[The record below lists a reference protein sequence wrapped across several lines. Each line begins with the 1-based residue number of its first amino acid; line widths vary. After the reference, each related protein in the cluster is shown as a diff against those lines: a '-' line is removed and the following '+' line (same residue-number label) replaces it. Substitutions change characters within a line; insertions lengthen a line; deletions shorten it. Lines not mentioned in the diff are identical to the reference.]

1 MNYRIKRLMKRSIA
15 FLLTIAM
22 LWSESSIAALA
33 STVTPD
39 AEPTVSVTAEP
50 TEEPTEE
57 PAEEP
62 SEVPSVDPSVS
73 PTEGATEEPST
84 EPTEEPSDVP
94 SEEPLATPE
103 ATPTPDLLEGTLGED
118 LVKEPATD
126 PLLEEDETAILS
138 ESELRAKY
146 AVKSQKQDDELNL
159 EETNSP
165 AGVVISLWDN
175 EQDQLINLD
184 DIYQLEWY
192 IYKTDQGNLGEDAK
206 PVLIDEE
213 TLPLDEYTLLEDS
226 SIIARLYLTEDAYQ
240 KTEKEPNVDYFDF
253 SGGTYSKT
261 EAVES
266 TKASITD
273 ADGETLVGSKINLSA
288 NSGSIVECYW
298 YRYSSDELQ
307 NATPEEP
314 VEGILISEES
324 DYEKT
329 FYTIKSDDIGEYIYA
344 QYKLAGDKTLY
355 RTPAVGPLSDSEVS
369 AVIESVTA
377 AEGGL
382 TVEQVYLDDP
392 IRNAGYYNEK
402 DGKWHNYQKTFNIV
416 LNRDLSV
423 WNREDEQGYAELEM
437 IVTFN
442 TPVKQM
448 DLTPQRSYYFDEQEG
463 VSKSVDE
470 TLIECI
476 SMDDGKGLKWKIKFT
491 INPEHISIFNQSTW
505 PHWTWTNRVSGLMDM
520 DSHRFTYSDGTEAE
534 FNIYVHDIGTTAEE
548 VYLAEVKNK
557 DADYNYSQKY
567 SEYTLKI
574 IDTTGNEI
582 VLLNGSNDYAIAQGG
597 EPYEGSIQF
606 SGEAVEEGYVG
617 CKVTTKDEYGFR
629 HICITGKKEY
639 PYSDGKQLTIKTDNN
654 EIALNVLVCQS
665 DEDDLW
671 LFENED
677 DIGDYSK
684 SVNAKGYS
692 NGVSYGGNKLT
703 YYVMLD
709 PSLTDASMSNDDGEK
724 PSLNIMGDGFSLVTE
739 SELKT
744 KDDIQY
750 YELIVSVKNNV
761 QYNCMMFKSLSFM
774 VYVNANG
781 SSGLL
786 RQTKG
791 VDMTFISSSYTS
803 NPFISGRGISAFL
816 YTDKNMLLTY
826 DGKEMDFE
834 LIMPAGET
842 VSKIELRDEYKGFAE
857 LTEPIT
863 LENGKISFGVIPKIE
878 NAIIGFDIIS
888 SSGKKYTATLSTKG
902 ASYYG
907 GYYEINGK
915 RYSFYVEADGNPV
928 DTTAYINHTYG
939 SIERKTSLLSHM
951 YKYGDNGLEAENDWF
966 YPYLEQVTAEI
977 TGQHASD
984 DSSEDVVWFK
994 DGEGNRVFKSILDA
1008 EDDYSNTLYSGSVN
1022 GTAIIQ
1028 YTYKFRNDS
1037 SVPTDL
1043 RGKTFKSRIIQVQV
1057 IDPRDAG
1064 SVIPPTFIMGD
1075 DLSEEDKEA
1084 NATLLQGYINILEEI
1099 SAKNG
1104 NTAIE
1109 VSIPE
1114 SVKFKGNIVI
1124 NSNVKLSAYGSEL
1137 AGKITIESADSDSV
1151 AEITGLNIISEN
1163 GVAVDA
1169 SKAPV
1174 ILNNCNFDCTC
1185 SSLLKVS
1192 VDTYAQTQW
1201 NGCSVTFTSGGCLLE
1216 IDTGINK
1223 ISDVFAL
1230 EKTDLFVDIP
1240 DCAGVQMIE
1249 FTDGALD
1256 DAAKW
1261 NVDGLKVKD
1270 RATVSALLLY
1280 PETHVINN
1288 AFEVNEEEGLV
1299 ANSSVLILTDAEKKW
1314 LNPLVAGNGESSF
1327 EAIGIKP
1334 GKYEISAIPSD
1345 IRRTFSPYVA
1355 INEYSGT
1362 TGAYAKML
1370 PSGYSKYVVFDINQ
1384 KNGFP
1389 YGALVGKEIS
1399 GFGDNGYILQYHAD
1413 KSTEVV
1419 AYIENGLVS
1428 LANECILNECA
1439 KDLDAE
1445 GDVYDI
1451 KINTKVKGEN
1461 VEEPIV
1467 LAFYS
1472 KPLDNQF
1479 TFDVL
1484 QEDGTKPGEYLLT
1497 EQSREL
1503 SLIMNGGIMPNY
1515 FNSDIN
1521 FVADGSKCSMPDGQ
1535 DITIIQDQNNE
1546 NLATVS
1552 IPEGTSGILTVTA
1565 FYQSKNEPTVSGNG
1579 TGSNVKTKTY
1589 NIKLIGARG
1598 IEAEPISYSR
1608 IGSQYYGEISFEV
1621 NNNVKNAITGISG
1634 CSNGNYNFKVASFTS
1649 AATKWNKTTTT
1660 YTVQYMLDLSDVKIW
1675 DAVVDNPPQIVL
1687 ETLGGEYKISMD
1699 VAGDVMTWFN
1709 PDDGLTY
1716 LFEVSEEDEMA
1727 AVFTGAVITKADKY
1741 YNYPGGRTISIP
1753 ETVEFAEKSYDVKY
1767 MAYGC
1772 LNEIWENGVQ
1782 MHSPEIV
1789 NIPSSVIKICEQPH
1803 SWNSCGQLIKDKET
1817 SDLRKICVA
1826 EGNKVYKSFSDGVAL
1841 GAKPDYETKCYFLTE
1856 IATGYRGRLNWPAEL
1871 LDYEEYDEVF
1881 CEEYYDANYGYH
1893 DIFWNS
1899 ELTCPDF
1906 SNITEIQ
1913 CADNNNSNISI
1924 DGMLL
1929 QNYGAWLR
1937 MVPGGNSV
1945 DALIVPEGVTH
1956 IDNLALKYVDI
1967 NTLILPSTFEY
1978 VNYSFFTTAKNIY
1991 VYNTDTTLNPFSSGL
2006 SSSMKNIT
2014 FYGYVDETGN
2024 SALKEWV
2031 SRNTKKG
2038 YKFVP
2043 LNTVSSTVKPEDYVV
2058 STNRSAKKVTEGEYK
2073 GKEYYEICVGETLS
2087 ETFDFTA
2094 TLKNGYAGK
2103 NVDLIAEWVNDDDFA
2118 LRQDE
2123 FGEISGGWEARKCG
2137 IAKVNLKI
2145 GDTLLKTVYLVIR
2158 PSKIEIVDDV
2168 KEIPY
2173 EAEGSVTFIA
2183 YDVNNSPVPISDEA
2197 CWEWG
2202 RFKLYSMIMPEQAKV
2217 KNGQNIY
2224 TAWRISWKDAS
2235 NILNWTVSPLLYQM
2249 ENGEVR
2255 GCKESEV
2262 GYVFF
2267 GERYTTTV
2275 IPKSV
2280 IEYDLAIKELDN
2292 VVFLDKDS
2300 EADIPLYNGDAEDAL
2315 KIPKDMILSNCLD
2328 ISDGVDYPDRSY
2340 AYEQV
2345 KCTILEGKDLL
2356 ADAKIVKG
2364 VDDNYAYLHLTRNR
2378 GKTGK
2383 AKIRVELPYQLDNNT
2398 LDIEVVVG
2406 KEALIKKINTDLS
2419 FIRKDNATSDSTDI
2433 SVENTSVISGVEKKF
2448 SFDYEEG
2455 KSVLVTGLI
2464 DENGNSTIL
2473 DQDGNPITQS
2483 KLTFA
2488 ISDTNFAKWEVN
2500 KKGEKTGILLNGEG
2514 STLVTITSKDAN
2526 AASIQIVLEVKNY
2539 QPRLRNNED
2548 TVNKYAVNDV
2558 AEYEFALPTD
2568 VTISGV
2574 EIESA
2579 IKDRK
2584 EYKESFV
2591 ATKDVNEVRIA
2602 VNAENEELFTA
2613 LKGGTYAVNLRLIAA
2628 IPNDSE
2634 IGSETREYVYPVK
2647 LKLTD
2652 AVPKVTVT
2660 ADTGIELNTLV
2671 TRETALTVTVGDVVN
2686 GEDVKL
2692 ALDTTDKVTSD
2703 FDNYFDLEQ
2712 NGDTKRWSFKLK
2724 NVNGKT
2730 PAEIVKLFNGK
2741 DIKVT
2746 VGTSDYRK
2754 YPESAKVRVKLSYGA
2769 PKVTFANRA
2778 TVTVN
2783 TADFSS
2789 YVAGKYTAKFTYELT
2804 DGFTSDDDLE
2814 GLISW
2819 KDAKQWANYQDD
2831 FIFSKAGKE
2840 ITVKVSANVPKGS
2853 YKFRYTPEVS
2863 VGDNDEIFG
2872 KQKLAV
2878 QELTVN
2884 VVATTAK
2891 ASLSSTK
2898 ATIDKN
2904 YIYTTSSINLQFD
2917 ENQIKNLYG
2926 LAYYVEEIDNSKMQS
2941 SIKLTKAPR
2950 NVDLNGETGI
2960 KLQVDEG
2967 GNITVGVDP
2976 AHAEGT
2982 VAGDYTYSVTPYV
2995 TIGSEGEQQF
3005 TMALAPL
3012 TFTVKV
3018 TDVLPTVQLEKTS
3031 VTVDNLD
3038 TSSYVLLNW
3047 NVTKGNYEEFTAEEA
3062 NDWVVAKTPENGP
3075 QVTCEGG
3082 KVRIMALESTL
3093 KGTYEFTITPKIVLD
3108 STVIESQVIKNSK
3121 SLKPVVLKVTV
3132 NGKRPTVKLSKT
3144 KLTVNRFYPGII
3156 TGDNYDVQESAWL
3169 EATVSGFDVDSITLK
3184 PADKKTETLQA
3195 TSDAISMNIHENAV
3209 YAVPKTTTPKGTYS
3223 FYAYAKAADTAFEPV
3238 KFTVEVSDK
3247 KPEIKLSTTSVLLKS
3262 NYPGEMKL
3270 DMVDKAGCIASVDT
3284 KKDYL
3289 IMKSGKW
3296 TVVSAG
3302 KAAASQAYAIIET
3315 DEKGNVTVSSG
3326 KKASSLTKSTSVTV
3340 NAYEQNVYLKG
3351 NEDAYTLTSKLTI
3364 KFDTVL
3370 PTAVLSEK
3378 KLTLNINNMEP
3389 MVENALYVSTS
3400 SGTPIDS
3407 LKITEG
3413 RCPESGALSVWSDVK
3428 ADGSAAVQ
3436 VAVNK
3441 DISTLKT
3448 GSYPYTVTPRIQ
3460 NNSGQVVELKPI
3472 TLTISVENRDPDV
3485 KVSQSRVTLNRLDT
3499 RESAWQII
3507 TFEPTLADTDMS
3519 YDVAV
3524 KDAKGKLLEGYE
3536 LCPEGT
3542 YVDNEGCLTLG
3553 IGDSEIAD
3561 GKYKVIVTPTVC
3573 RKDGTTKKLKEKT
3586 VEVTVSTPKVKAAF
3600 QNAKMTIDVAD
3611 TGVTEKS
3618 NAIVFTGTN
3627 AELIKKVDWNVSLSK
3642 KPKGAG
3648 DDEIR
3653 YDAESD
3659 GKEFTVSWANGEPED
3674 ERWLNVTPGTYEFT
3688 LTPERIEAVEGLQ
3701 IEASAP
3707 IKLSVT
3713 VKKTLPAM
3721 KLSKT
3726 SVKLNAK
3733 FGQTEYI
3740 YGTLNREDWEIR
3752 YAEAVMT
3759 SYPKGAEKLKSNVT
3773 VQYDNGRLAV
3783 RADEKAA
3790 EGKYTFAVTPEIYK
3804 NGVVTTLA
3812 AQKITVEIKNEIPVA
3827 KLASTR
3833 LTLNTLYAEKY
3844 NNIDDDMN
3852 RKTAIS
3858 LNKNYG
3864 ESSYEVNDFKV
3875 TFTGKASQQADAAK
3889 IRWELGEDGTV
3900 AVALDDATIALGDYK
3915 FDITPVIRSDETGAK
3930 LTLKK
3935 VSVTVKVEKKEI
3947 KATAKTS
3954 GKIDLID
3961 RKSSGIIYTVDLS
3974 DKKLDRIK
3982 NIELEG
3988 TVNGVNCNSLFESV
4002 GLEKNDSSAKITV
4015 KAKTPAELSTKITY
4029 SMQLVV
4035 TTEKGKICYVPIKI
4049 KPTQSAI
4056 KLTMNTKAITLY
4068 KQAADTYAPEIK
4080 ASAVSG
4086 AKPPKDLTIT
4096 DVSVGNEDFRAILS
4110 EDGTT
4115 IKFKFTDD
4123 TAKAKYKANTTVK
4136 LPVYIQVDDQASDVI
4151 VKADITVTIKN

>member
-423 WNREDEQGYAELEM
+423 WNREDKQGYAELEM

-491 INPEHISIFNQSTW
+491 INPEHISIFNQSTR

-548 VYLAEVKNK
+548 VYLAEVKNN

-582 VLLNGSNDYAIAQGG
+582 VWLNGSNDYAIAQGG

-665 DEDDLW
+665 DKDDLW

-1137 AGKITIESADSDSV
+1137 AGKITIESADSDNV

-1216 IDTGINK
+1216 IGAGTDK
-1223 ISDVFAL
+1223 ISDVFTL
-1230 EKTDLFVDIP
+1230 GNTNLFIDIP
-1240 DCAGVQMIE
+1240 DSAGVQMIKSAE
-1249 FTDGALD
+1249 GTMEET
-1256 DAAKW
+1256 AKW
-1261 NVDGLKVKD
+1261 NVEGLKVKD
-1270 RATVSALLLY
+1270 RNTVGALTLDSN
-1280 PETHVINN
+1280 VRVVNN
-1288 AFEVNEEEGLV
+1288 TFEVDGEDGLV
-1299 ANSSVLILTDAEKKW
+1299 ANSSKITITGAEKKW
-1314 LNPLVAGNGESSF
+1314 LSPLVAGDGDNSF
-1327 EAIGIKP
+1327 KTIEIIP
-1334 GKYEISAIPSD
+1334 EQYEISEIPSD
-1345 IRRTFSPYVA
+1345 LRGNLCPYVA
-1355 INEYSGT
+1355 IDEY
-1362 TGAYAKML
+1362 TGSAGSYAKLL
-1370 PSGYSKYVVFDINQ
+1370 PSGFTKYIVIDINK

-1389 YGALVGKEIS
+1389 YGALLGKEIS
-1399 GFGDNGYILQYHAD
+1399 GFGDTGYILQYHAD

-1419 AYIENGLVS
+1419 AYIKDGLVS
-1428 LANECILNECA
+1428 LGSDCVLA
-1439 KDLDAE
+1439 KCSKNQNAE
-1445 GDVYDI
+1445 GVVYDV
-1451 KINTKVKGEN
+1451 KVKTKVKGED
-1461 VEEPIV
+1461 VDEPIV

-1479 TFDVL
+1479 TLDVL
-1484 QEDGTKPGEYLLT
+1484 QEDGTKSGEYLLT
-1497 EQSREL
+1497 DTDREL
-1503 SLIMNGGIMPNY
+1503 SVIMNGGIMPNY
-1515 FNSDIN
+1515 FDSDIN
-1521 FVADGSKCSMPDGQ
+1521 YVVDGSKCSINHGQ
-1535 DITIIQDQNNE
+1535 KISIKQDETNE
-1546 NLATVS
+1546 NLATIS
-1552 IPEGTSGILTVTA
+1552 IPEGTSGILTLTA
-1565 FYQSKNEPTVSGNG
+1565 FYQAKDEPTVSGNG
-1579 TGSNVKTKTY
+1579 IGSNVKTKTY
-1589 NIKLIGARG
+1589 TIKLIGAG
-1598 IEAEPISYSR
+1598 EIESEPISYTKV
-1608 IGSQYYGEISFEV
+1608 GSKYYGNLTFQI
-1621 NNNVKNAITGISG
+1621 NNNVKSTITGISAQ
-1634 CSNGNYNFKVASFTS
+1634 SRGNYSIS
-1649 AATKWNKTTTT
+1649 YISSTTRQYKAVTE
-1660 YTVQYMLDLSDVKIW
+1660 YTVEYMLDLCDINTW
-1675 DAVVDNPPQIVL
+1675 DKVVNNPPQIVL
-1687 ETLGGEYKISMD
+1687 KTVGGEYAIELD
-1699 VAGDVMTWFN
+1699 VSDEVMTWCN
-1709 PDDGLTY
+1709 PVDGLTY
-1716 LFEVSEEDEMA
+1716 LFEVSEKDSDA
-1727 AVFTGAVITKADKY
+1727 AVFTGAVITDGSAY
-1741 YNYPGGRTISIP
+1741 YNQEEGRTISIP
-1753 ETVEFAEKSYDVKY
+1753 ETVEFRGRNYPVKY

-1772 LNEIWENGVQ
+1772 LNEIWENGIQ

-1789 NIPSSVIKICEQPH
+1789 NIPSNVIEIYKKSDWIYSFCP
-1803 SWNSCGQLIKDKET
+1803 CGQLIKDKET
-1817 SDLRKICVA
+1817 SDLKKICVA
-1826 EGNKVYKSFSDGVAL
+1826 DGNTVYKSISNGVAL
-1841 GAKPDYETKCYFLTE
+1841 CARPEGETSGDCYYITE
-1856 IATGYRGRLNWPAEL
+1856 IATGYKGALEWDPDVWGYL
-1871 LDYEEYDEVF
+1871 TYYDE
-1881 CEEYYDANYGYH
+1881 YYEKYFDKRYNDYSYQWH
-1893 DIFWNS
+1893 Y

-1906 SNITEIQ
+1906 SNITEFKWDGSCNEYTSQ
-1913 CADNNNSNISI
+1913 
-1924 DGMLL
+1924 DGMLVRF
-1929 QNYGAWLR
+1929 GSWLE
-1937 MVPGGNSV
+1937 MVPGGKN
-1945 DALIVPEGVTH
+1945 AETLIVPEGISSITKC
-1956 IDNLALKYVDI
+1956 ALRYVDI
-1967 NTLILPSTFEY
+1967 NTLVLPSTITNLESEFA
-1978 VNYSFFTTAKNIY
+1978 TTAKNIY
-1991 VYNTDTTLNPFSSGL
+1991 VYNTDTTLNPFKYGISE
-2006 SSSMKNIT
+2006 SMKDIT
-2014 FYGYVDETGN
+2014 FYGYVDATGN
-2024 SALKEWV
+2024 SYLKTWV
-2031 SRNTKKG
+2031 NDNKSKG
-2038 YKFVP
+2038 FKFVP
-2043 LNTVSSTVKPEDYVV
+2043 LNTQFEGVKVEDYVV
-2058 STNRSAKKVTEGEYK
+2058 SSKWTAKTVTSGDFK
-2073 GKEYYEICVGETLS
+2073 GKEYYEIYQGETLS

-2103 NVDLIAEWVNDDDFA
+2103 NVDLTAEWVTEDEDFGSD
-2118 LRQDE
+2118 LNGDE
-2123 FGEISGGWEARKCG
+2123 FEKIEGEVTQWRAAKCG
-2137 IAKVNLKI
+2137 IARVDLKI
-2145 GDTLLKTVYLVIR
+2145 DETLLKTVYLVVR
-2158 PSKIEIVDDV
+2158 PARIENPVVEGPIPLGKSGVVHFKTYDTTG
-2168 KEIPY
+2168 KEI
-2173 EAEGSVTFIA
+2173 S
-2183 YDVNNSPVPISDEA
+2183 
-2197 CWEWG
+2197 
-2202 RFKLYSMIMPEQAKV
+2202 
-2217 KNGQNIY
+2217 
-2224 TAWRISWKDAS
+2224 ISWSTWLEWQKFRLISTVYPAQRAVIVNGMLYDAW
-2235 NILNWTVSPLLYQM
+2235 IVSWDNDNSLCWNVTPLLYRND
-2249 ENGEVR
+2249 NGGVQGSGQVTL
-2255 GCKESEV
+2255 GCYLFDNYYAATVAAGSEKE
-2262 GYVFF
+2262 
-2267 GERYTTTV
+2267 YTLTTDE
-2275 IPKSV
+2275 PN
-2280 IEYDLAIKELDN
+2280 N
-2292 VVFLDKDS
+2292 VVLLDDERE
-2300 EADIPLYNGDAEDAL
+2300 EAYCYFYYDENEAIPYYLTLNQSLGFNNGY
-2315 KIPKDMILSNCLD
+2315 MTYLS
-2328 ISDGVDYPDRSY
+2328 GEYE
-2340 AYEQV
+2340 YEQM

-2356 ADAKIVKG
+2356 SGAEIINGYGDAC
-2364 VDDNYAYLHLTRNR
+2364 LHLTRNKG

-2383 AKIRVELPYQLDNNT
+2383 AKIRVELPYQLTNNT

-2406 KEALIKKINTDLS
+2406 KDTLIKEMYTNSLEFSKEVVSETGNTAHSELES
-2419 FIRKDNATSDSTDI
+2419 N
-2433 SVENTSVISGVEKKF
+2433 F
-2448 SFDYEEG
+2448 SFEYEEG
-2455 KSVLVTGLI
+2455 ETIRVSGLI
-2464 DENGNSTIL
+2464 DDNGESTIL
-2473 DQDGNPITQS
+2473 DQDGNPIAQS
-2483 KLTFA
+2483 KLTFT
-2488 ISDTNFAKWEVN
+2488 ISDTSFAKWEVN

-2526 AASIQIVLEVKNY
+2526 AASIRMVLEVKNY
-2539 QPRLRNNED
+2539 QPRLKNMED
-2548 TVNKYAVNDV
+2548 TLNKYAVNDT
-2558 AEYEFALPTD
+2558 AEYDFVLPTG
-2568 VTISGV
+2568 ISISNV
-2574 EIESA
+2574 EIESVLKDKKGYTKSFNVIRKDDEPYFDDKVE
-2579 IKDRK
+2579 IKVTAD
-2584 EYKESFV
+2584 
-2591 ATKDVNEVRIA
+2591 D
-2602 VNAENEELFTA
+2602 ELFAA
-2613 LKGGTYAVNLRLIAA
+2613 LKGGIYAVNLKITT
-2628 IPNDSE
+2628 DSDT
-2634 IGSETREYVYPVK
+2634 GSRNYVYPVK

-2660 ADTGIELNTLV
+2660 ADAGIELNTLV

-2686 GEDVKL
+2686 GEDVAL
-2692 ALDTTDKVTSD
+2692 TLDTTDKVTSD

-2724 NVNGKT
+2724 KNVNEKT

-2754 YPESAKVRVKLSYGA
+2754 YPESTKVRVKLSYGA

-2789 YVAGKYTAKFTYELT
+2789 YVDGKYTAKFTYELT
-2804 DGFTSDDDLE
+2804 DGFTSGDNLE
-2814 GLISW
+2814 GLITW
-2819 KDAKQWANYQDD
+2819 KDAKQAANYQDD

-2863 VGDNDEIFG
+2863 VGDNDESFG
-2872 KQKLAV
+2872 EQKLAV

-2891 ASLSSTK
+2891 ASLSATK
-2898 ATIDKN
+2898 VTIDKN

-2926 LAYYVEEIDNSKMQS
+2926 LAYYVENVDHDAMEG
-2941 SIKLTKAPR
+2941 SIKLTKAPK
-2950 NVDLNGETGI
+2950 NVTLDADTGI
-2960 KLQVDEG
+2960 ELQVDEG
-2967 GNITVGVDP
+2967 GNITVGVVP
-2976 AHAEGT
+2976 NIAT
-2982 VAGDYTYSVTPYV
+2982 QIVAGDYTYSVTPYV

-3047 NVTKGNYEEFTAEEA
+3047 NS
-3062 NDWVVAKTPENGP
+3062 
-3075 QVTCEGG
+3075 C
-3082 KVRIMALESTL
+3082 
-3093 KGTYEFTITPKIVLD
+3093 
-3108 STVIESQVIKNSK
+3108 
-3121 SLKPVVLKVTV
+3121 
-3132 NGKRPTVKLSKT
+3132 
-3144 KLTVNRFYPGII
+3144 
-3156 TGDNYDVQESAWL
+3156 
-3169 EATVSGFDVDSITLK
+3169 
-3184 PADKKTETLQA
+3184 
-3195 TSDAISMNIHENAV
+3195 
-3209 YAVPKTTTPKGTYS
+3209 
-3223 FYAYAKAADTAFEPV
+3223 
-3238 KFTVEVSDK
+3238 
-3247 KPEIKLSTTSVLLKS
+3247 
-3262 NYPGEMKL
+3262 
-3270 DMVDKAGCIASVDT
+3270 
-3284 KKDYL
+3284 YL
-3289 IMKSGKW
+3289 
-3296 TVVSAG
+3296 
-3302 KAAASQAYAIIET
+3302 
-3315 DEKGNVTVSSG
+3315 
-3326 KKASSLTKSTSVTV
+3326 
-3340 NAYEQNVYLKG
+3340 
-3351 NEDAYTLTSKLTI
+3351 
-3364 KFDTVL
+3364 
-3370 PTAVLSEK
+3370 
-3378 KLTLNINNMEP
+3378 
-3389 MVENALYVSTS
+3389 
-3400 SGTPIDS
+3400 
-3407 LKITEG
+3407 
-3413 RCPESGALSVWSDVK
+3413 
-3428 ADGSAAVQ
+3428 
-3436 VAVNK
+3436 
-3441 DISTLKT
+3441 
-3448 GSYPYTVTPRIQ
+3448 
-3460 NNSGQVVELKPI
+3460 
-3472 TLTISVENRDPDV
+3472 
-3485 KVSQSRVTLNRLDT
+3485 
-3499 RESAWQII
+3499 
-3507 TFEPTLADTDMS
+3507 
-3519 YDVAV
+3519 
-3524 KDAKGKLLEGYE
+3524 
-3536 LCPEGT
+3536 
-3542 YVDNEGCLTLG
+3542 
-3553 IGDSEIAD
+3553 
-3561 GKYKVIVTPTVC
+3561 
-3573 RKDGTTKKLKEKT
+3573 
-3586 VEVTVSTPKVKAAF
+3586 
-3600 QNAKMTIDVAD
+3600 
-3611 TGVTEKS
+3611 
-3618 NAIVFTGTN
+3618 
-3627 AELIKKVDWNVSLSK
+3627 
-3642 KPKGAG
+3642 
-3648 DDEIR
+3648 
-3653 YDAESD
+3653 
-3659 GKEFTVSWANGEPED
+3659 
-3674 ERWLNVTPGTYEFT
+3674 
-3688 LTPERIEAVEGLQ
+3688 
-3701 IEASAP
+3701 
-3707 IKLSVT
+3707 
-3713 VKKTLPAM
+3713 
-3721 KLSKT
+3721 
-3726 SVKLNAK
+3726 
-3733 FGQTEYI
+3733 
-3740 YGTLNREDWEIR
+3740 
-3752 YAEAVMT
+3752 
-3759 SYPKGAEKLKSNVT
+3759 
-3773 VQYDNGRLAV
+3773 
-3783 RADEKAA
+3783 
-3790 EGKYTFAVTPEIYK
+3790 
-3804 NGVVTTLA
+3804 
-3812 AQKITVEIKNEIPVA
+3812 
-3827 KLASTR
+3827 
-3833 LTLNTLYAEKY
+3833 
-3844 NNIDDDMN
+3844 
-3852 RKTAIS
+3852 
-3858 LNKNYG
+3858 
-3864 ESSYEVNDFKV
+3864 
-3875 TFTGKASQQADAAK
+3875 
-3889 IRWELGEDGTV
+3889 
-3900 AVALDDATIALGDYK
+3900 
-3915 FDITPVIRSDETGAK
+3915 
-3930 LTLKK
+3930 
-3935 VSVTVKVEKKEI
+3935 
-3947 KATAKTS
+3947 
-3954 GKIDLID
+3954 
-3961 RKSSGIIYTVDLS
+3961 
-3974 DKKLDRIK
+3974 
-3982 NIELEG
+3982 
-3988 TVNGVNCNSLFESV
+3988 
-4002 GLEKNDSSAKITV
+4002 
-4015 KAKTPAELSTKITY
+4015 
-4029 SMQLVV
+4029 
-4035 TTEKGKICYVPIKI
+4035 
-4049 KPTQSAI
+4049 
-4056 KLTMNTKAITLY
+4056 
-4068 KQAADTYAPEIK
+4068 
-4080 ASAVSG
+4080 
-4086 AKPPKDLTIT
+4086 
-4096 DVSVGNEDFRAILS
+4096 
-4110 EDGTT
+4110 
-4115 IKFKFTDD
+4115 
-4123 TAKAKYKANTTVK
+4123 
-4136 LPVYIQVDDQASDVI
+4136 
-4151 VKADITVTIKN
+4151 